1 MKSMDMKRR
10 TMVLASKLYYKDNLT
25 QQQIAQQLNVSRMKV
40 SRLLQQAKEEGIVRI
55 TIDYSGTYP
64 GMEKAL
70 QDKYRLKDAVVI
82 DTSVGVPA
90 KEQVASAAAFY
101 LENYTKKRSTIAVGW
116 GTTMKLVPDY
126 IHQMEAYDL
135 TFCPIIGGQGQ
146 RELDMHA
153 TTIASN
159 FAKKTGGR
167 ALSLIAPALVE
178 SGEEKQILMRNDLI
192 RRVVETAANA
202 EYAVFSLGNPLV
214 INSSIS
220 KSGYFIDEDLA
231 QLEREGAVCDLVSTV
246 FLNKESGECC
256 KSITDRCI
264 GITGQQLKRIPNK
277 ICVVES
283 EEKKESVKA
292 ALDGGY
298 IDVLIV
304 DQVIAEFLIKQ

>member
-1 MKSMDMKRR
+1 MDMKRR
-10 TMVLASKLYYKDNLT
+10 RMVLASKLYYKDNLT

-40 SRLLQQAKEEGIVRI
+40 SRLIQQAKDEGVVRI

-64 GMEKAL
+64 ELEKEL
-70 QDKYRLKDAVVI
+70 RDKYRLKDVVVI
-82 DTSVGVPA
+82 DTTVGVSA

-101 LENYTKKRSTIAVGW
+101 LENYVRKKSVVAVGW
-116 GTTMKLVPDY
+116 GTTMKMVPDY
-126 IHQMEAYDL
+126 IHQMESQEL
-135 TFCPIIGGQGQ
+135 TFSPIIGGQGQ

-178 SGEEKQILMRNDLI
+178 NGEEKQILMKNELLHS
-192 RRVVETAANA
+192 VVETTANA
-202 EYAVFSLGNPLV
+202 QYAIFSLGNPQV

-231 QLEREGAVCDLVSTV
+231 QLEREDAVCDLVSTV
-246 FLNKESGECC
+246 FLNRNSRECC
-256 KSITDRCI
+256 RSITDRCI
-264 GITGQQLKRIPNK
+264 GITGRQLKEIPNK
-277 ICVVES
+277 ICVVEG

-298 IDVLIV
+298 IDILIV
-304 DQVIAEFLIKQ
+304 DQVIAEYLI

>member
-55 TIDYSGTYP
+55 TIDYSG
-64 GMEKAL
+64 
-70 QDKYRLKDAVVI
+70 
-82 DTSVGVPA
+82 TSVGVPA

-159 FAKKTGGR
+159 FAKKTGG
-167 ALSLIAPALVE
+167 
-178 SGEEKQILMRNDLI
+178 
-192 RRVVETAANA
+192 
-202 EYAVFSLGNPLV
+202 
-214 INSSIS
+214 
-220 KSGYFIDEDLA
+220 
-231 QLEREGAVCDLVSTV
+231 
-246 FLNKESGECC
+246 FL
-256 KSITDRCI
+256 
-264 GITGQQLKRIPNK
+264 LK
-277 ICVVES
+277 
-283 EEKKESVKA
+283 KA
-292 ALDGGY
+292 
-298 IDVLIV
+298 
-304 DQVIAEFLIKQ
+304 